1 MRYDV
6 SVIGLYILDVLGRPV
21 TRIPDRGNVDCIEEI
36 RLTVAG
42 TAGGTVIDTAKLGLK
57 SLAVGAV
64 GDDEK
69 ADWVLMTMQK
79 HGIDTSAM
87 QRLKGI
93 PTSATILNVR
103 PNGDRPALHV
113 RGASDHFDVP
123 PSMYDQVFDA
133 PIIHLGG
140 TGLLKKLDGPA
151 SVTLLKEAKARGR
164 TVTFDLIAASAET
177 IGIVGPLFTGSFEA
191 VERLRAPVD
200 CFKDDAVVAPGFR
213 ERLALRNRAAQRRDR
228 VLVAPE
234 RTEFVAQVAPCLGEN
249 RLQLQRPAIGLFRVR
264 VALELLLRK
273 AQLEPAERAAAGARD
288 ATLECLG
295 RQCIRARLRMQ
306 VADRHPNV
314 GLRRVH
320 RDRLLQA
327 GHGLFPV
334 AAGLFEQAEQVQHP
348 RAARLRVEERTVGAA
363 RRVELARIVQ
373 PGRFGQRWPGTHDAA
388 PAT

>member
-21 TRIPDRGNVDCIEEI
+21 SRIPDRGNVDFIEEI

-42 TAGGTVIDTAKLGLK
+42 TAGGTVVDTAKLGLR

-69 ADWVLMTMQK
+69 ADWVLLTLQK
-79 HGIDTSAM
+79 HGIDTTAM

-151 SVTLLKEAKARGR
+151 SVTLLREAKSRGR

-177 IGIVGPLFTGSFEA
+177 LGIVAPLLPYIDYFMPSIEEAKDMSGQKTAEDCAKFYLDRGASCCVFTLGGEGAFYA
-191 VERLRAPVD
+191 HRD
-200 CFKDDAVVAPGFR
+200 GT
-213 ERLALRNRAAQRRDR
+213 RLASSAYDITVVDTTGCGDAFDAGFIAALHHKMDTETALRFAQASAG
-228 VLVAPE
+228 LVA
-234 RTEFVAQVAPCLGEN
+234 TGLGSD
-249 RLQLQRPAIGLFRVR
+249 AGIVSF
-264 VALELLLRK
+264 ADTFK
-273 AQLEPAERAAAGARD
+273 AMKNWK
-288 ATLECLG
+288 
-295 RQCIRARLRMQ
+295 IKS
-306 VADRHPNV
+306 
-314 GLRRVH
+314 
-320 RDRLLQA
+320 
-327 GHGLFPV
+327 
-334 AAGLFEQAEQVQHP
+334 
-348 RAARLRVEERTVGAA
+348 
-363 RRVELARIVQ
+363 
-373 PGRFGQRWPGTHDAA
+373 
-388 PAT
+388 